1 VTTKSEDLA
10 HSDPVLL
17 ALLDAMTHPLTPE
30 DVQRASEGFT
40 CGYVPAAR
48 SHLYHDEDWFR
59 DTTTD

>member
-1 VTTKSEDLA
+1 
-10 HSDPVLL
+10 VLL